1 MNTLIIYIRE
11 TSLQAVLSTDGQLS
25 YCRTFDFEP
34 RATAGT
40 QDEKSGQDQHRSIH
54 APAAENPYLIYYDS
68 DDKRNP
74 WDLALKEVIRK
85 IRSDINDTID
95 TTHLIIP
102 ADDVVIATHQLP
114 KLSRQDSEKMIGRR
128 ISAETKEEFPPFSI
142 IPAASDQKTQ
152 NWYSLYVPTATLL
165 DYRKVFASA
174 RLRLSSITTPVN
186 AMIDAFRGIREAI
199 FNSHAVFEIQRGFIE
214 AYYISADGI
223 LHFQR
228 LPYSASENPKEINA
242 VESEKAQ
249 KFKLFKII
257 DTIFKINSHYQTA
270 HPQIPVQ
277 MVWLC
282 GLEDDLENIAT
293 ALKEAM
299 GLEVG
304 IAPAIPTGLQEE
316 SGYVPLAGFAASLYN
331 GTAVGYSTADFFKRF
346 PLRKTSGAIIYTVTT
361 LAALLAFG
369 MTEREYR
376 KLNDQ
381 VRPSRMPGDP
391 KMSGGKASASP
402 AYSKNLEALK
412 KLTARQFVFYDL
424 FRELANDLPDGV
436 LLDNLEFRLKDDKGF
451 LDITATARLSDNI
464 GESMLLSRVMA
475 MLDKSPTLSNHRDP
489 SITVVS
495 RENERYLKIT
505 VTSEVS
511 PLDKTK

>member
-1 MNTLIIYIRE
+1 MNILIIYIRE

-34 RATAGT
+34 RTGT
-40 QDEKSGQDQHRSIH
+40 NGNETIQGQHREIH
-54 APAAENPYLIYYDS
+54 AHAVDNPYLIYYDF
-68 DDKRNP
+68 DEKRNP
-74 WDLALKEVIRK
+74 WDLAFKTVVRK
-85 IRSDINDTID
+85 IFSDIKDGID
-95 TTHLIIP
+95 ATHLIIP
-102 ADDVVIATHQLP
+102 AEDVVIATHQLP
-114 KLSRQDSEKMIGRR
+114 KMSRQDAEKMIGRK
-128 ISAETKEEFPPFSI
+128 ISAESKEEFPPFSI
-142 IPAASDQKTQ
+142 IPAASDQKIQ
-152 NWYSLYVPTATLL
+152 NWYSLYVPTSTLL
-165 DYRKVFASA
+165 DYRKVFSSA

-186 AMIDAFRGIREAI
+186 AMIGAFRSVREAI
-199 FNSHAVFEIQRGFIE
+199 FNSHAVFEIHRGFIE
-214 AYYISADGI
+214 AYYISADGL

-228 LPYSASENPKEINA
+228 LPYSSSENSQELNA
-242 VESEKAQ
+242 EETEKAH
-249 KFKLFKII
+249 KFNLFKII
-257 DTIFKINSHYQTA
+257 DTIFRINSHYQTA

-282 GLEDDLENIAT
+282 GLENDLDNIAM

-304 IAPAIPTGLQEE
+304 IAPAIPTGLKDG
-316 SGYVPLAGFAASLYN
+316 SGYVPLAGFAASLHN
-331 GTAVGYSTADFFKRF
+331 GTATGYSTADFFKRF

-376 KLNDQ
+376 QLNNQ
-381 VRPSRMPGDP
+381 VKQIAP
-391 KMSGGKASASP
+391 SGGSQKGQSKASISP
-402 AYSKNLEALK
+402 EYSKNLEMLN

-424 FRELANDLPDGV
+424 FRELANKLPDGV
-436 LLDNLEFRLKDDKGF
+436 FLENLEFKLKDDKAL

-475 MLDKSPTLSNHRDP
+475 MFDESPTLSKHRDP

-495 RENERYLKIT
+495 REKERYLKIT

>member
-34 RATAGT
+34 RTGVYG
-40 QDEKSGQDQHRSIH
+40 DEPSQGQHRDIRTH
-54 APAAENPYLIYYDS
+54 AVDNPYLIYYDF
-68 DDKRNP
+68 DEKRNP
-74 WDLALKEVIRK
+74 WDLAFKTVVKK
-85 IRSDINDTID
+85 IFADIKDNID

-102 ADDVVIATHQLP
+102 VDDVVMATHQLP
-114 KLSRQDSEKMIGRR
+114 RMPRQDAEKLIGRK
-128 ISAETKEEFPPFSI
+128 ISAESKEEFPPFSI
-142 IPAASDQKTQ
+142 IPAASEQKTQ
-152 NWYSLYVPTATLL
+152 TWYSLYVPTATLL

-174 RLRLSSITTPVN
+174 RLLLSSITTPIN

-214 AYYISADGI
+214 AYYISADGL

-228 LPYSASENPKEINA
+228 LPYSGSDNSKETTS

-257 DTIFKINSHYQTA
+257 DTIFRINSHYQTA

-282 GLEDDLENIAT
+282 GLENDLENIAT

-304 IAPAIPTGLQEE
+304 IAPAIPTGLKEE
-316 SGYVPLAGFAASLYN
+316 SGYVPLAGFAASLHN

-346 PLRKTSGAIIYTVTT
+346 PLRKTSGAVIYTVTT

-376 KLNDQ
+376 KLNSQ
-381 VRPSRMPGDP
+381 VKRSKMPGDP
-391 KMSGGKASASP
+391 KKSGGKASASP
-402 AYSKNLEALK
+402 AYSKNLEVLK

-424 FRELANDLPDGV
+424 FRELANNLPDGV
-436 LLDNLEFRLKDDKGF
+436 LLENLEFRLKDDKGL

-475 MLDKSPTLSNHRDP
+475 MLDQSPTLSNHREP
-489 SITVVS
+489 SISVVS
-495 RENERYLKIT
+495 REKDRYLKIT